1 MGELVVGVDLGT
13 QGVRAVV
20 SDLGGHVLGQGHA
33 PLTSNRNARTRKR
46 FFGRDGDRHEQ
57 DAERWW
63 QAVGTAVHTA
73 LDAAPDRPVLGVAT
87 CATSGT
93 VVLTDDALRPKLPAL
108 MYDDLRARDHRV
120 LDKIDPAVWDRL
132 GVRPQPSWA
141 LGRIAWLRDQEPD
154 GLVLH
159 QADFVTGRLAGHAV
173 AADTSHALKSGADP
187 VTRSWPEEIRAELGP
202 LPELARPGAVL
213 GEVCATAAE
222 HTGLPL
228 GTPIIAGM
236 TDGCAAQLATGALE
250 VGSWNSVLGTTLV
263 VKGVTERRIT
273 DPDGSVYSHLSPDGH
288 WWPGGASSIGAGVL
302 GSAFPGRDLAELDAA
317 APLREALGC
326 VSYPLAGRGERFP
339 FVRPDAEGFTLGEPR
354 DELERYAAT
363 LQGVAFVER
372 LCFEHVAGLGA
383 PVGDTIRVTGGAV
396 RSAAWTQLRADVLGR
411 ALELP
416 EVAQPAFGMAVLA
429 AASTSGRTTA
439 DAAREMVRV
448 ARVFEPDA
456 RVGAAL
462 EPGYQRLRRSL
473 LDD

>member
-1 MGELVVGVDLGT
+1 MGELAVGVDLGT

-20 SDLGGHVLGQGHA
+20 SDLRGHVLGQGHA
-33 PLTSNRNARTRKR
+33 PLASRRE
-46 FFGRDGDRHEQ
+46 GDRHEQ
-57 DAERWW
+57 DAEQWW
-63 QAVGTAVHTA
+63 SAVGTAVSAA
-73 LDAAPDRPVLGVAT
+73 LAEAPKWPVLGVAT

-93 VVLTDDALRPKLPAL
+93 VVLTDEALRPTFPAL
-108 MYDDLRARDHRV
+108 MYDDLRARGHGV
-120 LDKIDPAVWDRL
+120 LSKIDASVWERL

-141 LGRIAWLRDQEPD
+141 LGRIAWLRDRQPA

-159 QADFVTGRLAGHAV
+159 QADFVTGRLAGRPV

-187 VTRSWPEEIRAELGP
+187 VTRDWPEEVLAALGP
-202 LPELARPGAVL
+202 LPELTKPGAVL
-213 GEVCATAAE
+213 GEVCAEAAE
-222 HTGLPL
+222 HTGLPV

-236 TDGCAAQLATGALE
+236 TDGCAAQLATGALD

-263 VKGVTERRIT
+263 VKGVAERRII

-302 GSAFPGRDLAELDAA
+302 GSEFPGRDLAELDAR

-354 DELERYAAT
+354 DELERYAAV

-411 ALELP
+411 SLELP

-429 AASTSGRTTA
+429 AASATKTTA
-439 DAAREMVRV
+439 AEAARDMVRV

-456 RVGAAL
+456 RVGADL
-462 EPGYQRLRRSL
+462 EQGYQRLRRSL

>member
-33 PLTSNRNARTRKR
+33 PLASHRE
-46 FFGRDGDRHEQ
+46 GDRHEQ
-57 DAERWW
+57 DAEQWW
-63 QAVGTAVHTA
+63 SAVGTAVRSALDTA
-73 LDAAPDRPVLGVAT
+73 LDRAPKWPVLAVST

-93 VVLTDDALRPKLPAL
+93 VVLTDDKLRPTSPAL
-108 MYDDLRARDHRV
+108 MYDDLRARDHDV
-120 LDKIDPAVWDRL
+120 LDKIDAKVWERL
-132 GVRPQPSWA
+132 AVRPQPSWA
-141 LGRIAWLRDQEPD
+141 LGRIAWLRDRVPD
-154 GLVLH
+154 GTVLH
-159 QADFVTGRLAGHAV
+159 QADFVTGRLAGRAV

-187 VTRSWPEEIRAELGP
+187 VTQTWPEDVLGALGP
-202 LPELARPGAVL
+202 LPELTKPGAVL
-213 GEVCATAAE
+213 GEVCAEAAE
-222 HTGLPL
+222 HTGLPV

-236 TDGCAAQLATGALE
+236 TDGCAAQLATGALD

-263 VKGVTERRIT
+263 VKGVTERRIA

-302 GSAFPGRDLAELDAA
+302 GSEFPGQDLAELDAR

-354 DELERYAAT
+354 DELERYAAV

-411 ALELP
+411 SLELP

-429 AASTSGRTTA
+429 AASATKRTSTE
-439 DAAREMVRV
+439 AARDMVRV

-456 RVGAAL
+456 RVGSTL